1 MGERFSA
8 KKSKAMITENKKT
21 KNTDKG
27 LMSPEKANEN
37 LKKPS
42 KKISVG
48 KNDIVE
54 REESVTTDDG
64 RQLLK

>member
-8 KKSKAMITENKKT
+8 KKNKAMITESKDNKT
-21 KNTDKG
+21 TDKG
-27 LMSPEKANEN
+27 LMSPEKANEA

>member
-1 MGERFSA
+1 
-8 KKSKAMITENKKT
+8 MITESKDNKT
-21 KNTDKG
+21 TDKG
-27 LMSPEKANEN
+27 LMSPEKANEA